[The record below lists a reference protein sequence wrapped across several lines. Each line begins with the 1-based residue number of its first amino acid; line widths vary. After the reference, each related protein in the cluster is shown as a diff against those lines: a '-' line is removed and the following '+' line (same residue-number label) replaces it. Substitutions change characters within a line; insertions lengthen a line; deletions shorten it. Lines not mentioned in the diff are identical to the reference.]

1 MLFLPRSFKLSSWS
15 CRNSTWIETRCR
27 ALQKAGLVTGF
38 SCVNIQFP
46 GELGGL
52 EWRRVGGRLTLSRED
67 LWECKEQLKYLNSTP
82 KIRNVE
88 CDLTLGI
95 TDLELIIKLQIS
107 KDLHKCVIH
116 CSRSRAE
123 VCRTLNIWKEFVGHL
138 SWIRWWAA
146 HGRNAKELVKKKVRI
161 NYECVVDCIFQK
173 WPHGFLPICSSCMVI
188 WHSSRGEMGSVSLS
202 LTLGRFCD
210 YSRSAAMFLTRLG
223 RKRWYRFQTFSWDT
237 PIGIQLPCCEETQ
250 RISWT
255 GPVEVL
261 HQRNAWTGPV

>member
-123 VCRTLNIWKEFVGHL
+123 LFWTLNIWKEFVGHL

-146 HGRNAKELVKKKVRI
+146 HRRNAKELVKKKCQNKLRVCGRLHFPKMATW
-161 NYECVVDCIFQK
+161 VS
-173 WPHGFLPICSSCMVI
+173 PHMLLLHGDLTLLSWRDGV
-188 WHSSRGEMGSVSLS
+188 SVSLLDS
-202 LTLGRFCD
+202 G
-210 YSRSAAMFLTRLG
+210 
-223 RKRWYRFQTFSWDT
+223 
-237 PIGIQLPCCEETQ
+237 
-250 RISWT
+250 
-255 GPVEVL
+255 
-261 HQRNAWTGPV
+261 